1 MTAKFR
7 VQISGNGLRDLARIR
22 AYLSGKASSMVA
34 DATLAALLDRIGALD
49 TFPERGAIPRE
60 MELIG
65 VRHYRQLNHGHYRI
79 FYRVVEQM
87 VIVTLVADGRQDMKS
102 LLRRRRLLR

>member
-7 VQISGNGLRDLARIR
+7 VQISGNAQRDLARIQ
-22 AYLSGKASSMVA
+22 AYLTGKASSLVA
-34 DATLAALLDRIGALD
+34 DATLDALLGRIGALE
-49 TFPERGAIPRE
+49 TFPDRGAIPRE
-60 MELIG
+60 MEALG
-65 VRHYRQLNHGHYRI
+65 VQDYRQLNHGHYRI

-102 LLRRRRLLR
+102 LLRRRRLLK

>member
-7 VQISGNGLRDLARIR
+7 VQISRNGQRDLARIQ
-22 AYLSGKASSMVA
+22 AYLTGKASSLVA
-34 DATLAALLDRIGALD
+34 DATLEALLGRIGALD

-60 MELIG
+60 MEALG
-65 VRHYRQLNHGHYRI
+65 VQDYRQLNHGHYRI
-79 FYRVVEQM
+79 FYRVVDQM

-102 LLRRRRLLR
+102 LLRRRRLLK